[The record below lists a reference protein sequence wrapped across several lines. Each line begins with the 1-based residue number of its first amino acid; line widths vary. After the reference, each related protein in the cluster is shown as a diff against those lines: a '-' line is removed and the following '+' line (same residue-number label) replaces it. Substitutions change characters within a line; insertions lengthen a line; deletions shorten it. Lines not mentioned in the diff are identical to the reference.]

1 MRRLLGVAVAG
12 LAFLGATPVAQ
23 ASPIDV
29 TYTVSGSA
37 GSWIYDFSITNSLG
51 GTNDIYFFGVEM
63 SPFGARNIVGSPSS
77 WDPDA
82 HTGWNNSTSIGG
94 SNINYDNIW
103 IDLDYPT
110 SILPGQ
116 TLSGFKT
123 RSTASTILPSVRWF
137 AWSAIGT
144 YTDSFCTMNCGA
156 PFTNPGFEYG
166 AIAAVPDPSTM
177 WLVGTGVVG
186 LSGRRWLR
194 RTATVQ
200 PTH

>member
-29 TYTVSGSA
+29 AYTVSGSA
-37 GSWIYDFSITNSLG
+37 GNWIYDFSVTNNLG
-51 GTNDIYFFGVEM
+51 GTNDIYLFGVEL
-63 SPFGARNIVGSPSS
+63 GARNIAGSPAN

-82 HTGWNNSTSIGG
+82 ITSRNNGIYGG
-94 SNINYDNIW
+94 QNINYDNIW
-103 IDLDYPT
+103 IDGNFPT
-110 SILPGQ
+110 SLLPGQ
-116 TLSGFKT
+116 TLSGFKA
-123 RSTASTILPSVRWF
+123 ASTESTERSSVRWF
-137 AWSAIGT
+137 AWSAAESGT
-144 YTDSFCTMNCGA
+144 YTGSFCNINCGA
-156 PFTNPGFEYG
+156 PFGNPGFEYG

>member
-1 MRRLLGVAVAG
+1 MRRLLDVAVAG

-63 SPFGARNIVGSPSS
+63 SPLGARNIVGSPSN
-77 WDPDA
+77 WDPNA
-82 HTGWNNSTSIGG
+82 QTGWNNSIHGG
-94 SNINYDNIW
+94 LNINYDNIW
-103 IDLDYPT
+103 IDGNYPT

-123 RSTASTILPSVRWF
+123 GSTASTSLSSVRWF
-137 AWSAIGT
+137 AWSANPDGGT
-144 YTDSFCTMNCGA
+144 YTGSFCNINCGA

-194 RTATVQ
+194 RTPTV
-200 PTH
+200 